1 MKFSLIKFLKIIGYK
16 NFPSR
21 ISESASILFAKNIL
35 NFLEII
41 YDKVGKK
48 IKIDEN
54 DEIIKAVY
62 INKEI
67 H

>member
-1 MKFSLIKFLKIIGYK
+1 MNGVKIIGHK

-41 YDKVGKK
+41 YDKVEKK
-48 IKIDEN
+48 LKIDEN

-67 H
+67 S